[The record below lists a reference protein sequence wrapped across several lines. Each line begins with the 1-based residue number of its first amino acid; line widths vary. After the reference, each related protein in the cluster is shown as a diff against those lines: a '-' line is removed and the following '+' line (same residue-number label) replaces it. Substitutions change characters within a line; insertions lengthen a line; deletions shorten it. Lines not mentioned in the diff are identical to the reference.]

1 MRLTFAVFSLV
12 VLYLVEISVRIKNF
26 SKFLLKL
33 KNSTI
38 LQDAKYEIIAD
49 RVEVFENDKMF
60 KLIDLRVKKIK
71 DNK

>member
-1 MRLTFAVFSLV
+1 MRLTFAVFSLI